1 MTWRSSR
8 RVLIGGNK
16 RNICGLE
23 AFPAGTPECVI
34 VSVINCRVTATS
46 RRANSF
52 LFCVEKHSAALFLE
66 GNIAQPQSCD
76 SSLFWHK
83 TFTELRYCVEP
94 ESVTIKE
101 SNSCFSVVFFVHI
114 FLSAKHLMV

>member
-1 MTWRSSR
+1 MTWRSFR

-23 AFPAGTPECVI
+23 AFPAGTPECV
-34 VSVINCRVTATS
+34 VVPVINWRVTATS

-52 LFCVEKHSAALFLE
+52 LFCCRETLCSFIFRGKYHTASVMGQLTVLAQKESKLPTVASLFL
-66 GNIAQPQSCD
+66 
-76 SSLFWHK
+76 
-83 TFTELRYCVEP
+83 
-94 ESVTIKE
+94 
-101 SNSCFSVVFFVHI
+101 FFVHI